1 MGSHRIAFIAIHGS
15 DAMNQSK
22 WQKLMDKMTGR
33 NLVVYANEL
42 FNGPAHSLHLS
53 PLDIV
58 VVVWMGTIF
67 DVTIFCA
74 AWEIS

>member
-1 MGSHRIAFIAIHGS
+1 
-15 DAMNQSK
+15 
-22 WQKLMDKMTGR
+22 MDKMTGR